1 MEGRDMATEL
11 MTNVIKWLENY
22 RDSTGCRGVVLGISG
37 GKDSTTVAML
47 AKKVWGDDVIGIMM
61 PNKTQKDITDAR
73 RVCGCLNIRNYEINI
88 GHGYDAVMN
97 DIIRGTN
104 FVPDKKAVTNIP
116 PRLRMVVLYAIAQTL
131 GYRVIGTGNAS
142 EAYIGWTTKWGDGA
156 YDLNPIGNLTCSE
169 VISLGLELAQEFGLD
184 ESLIVKPPAD
194 GLTGMSDEENFGFT
208 YDALDS
214 YIRGADIPTA
224 DKMAID
230 AMHRASAHKRELP
243 PKFTF

>member
-1 MEGRDMATEL
+1 MEGRNMATKL
-11 MTNVIKWLENY
+11 MTDVIKWLENY
-22 RDSTGCRGVVLGISG
+22 RDTTGCRGVVLGISG

-47 AKKVWGDDVIGIMM
+47 AKKVWGENVYGVMM
-61 PNKTQKDITDAR
+61 PNGKQKDIKDSQK
-73 RVCGCLNIRNYEINI
+73 VCESLGIEHTVINI
-88 GHGYDAVMN
+88 EHAYGHLTT
-97 DIIRGTN
+97 IIPWNTKVG
-104 FVPDKKAVTNIP
+104 VSSKAATNIP
-116 PRLRMVVLYAIAQTL
+116 PRIRMIILYAIAQTF

-156 YDLNPIGNLTCSE
+156 YDLNPIGNLTCTE

-208 YDALDS
+208 YGTLDS
-214 YIRGADIPTA
+214 YIRGADIPMA
-224 DKMAID
+224 DKAAID